1 MNREFEILNEKLNV
15 LFEEL
20 MWLRRD
26 FQRNKYERES
36 KELEYKIKNDQDDL
50 DRYKDNARF
59 VFEQFDERQ
68 RNFRGI
74 TKMYPVEEMVEK
86 CD

>member
-26 FQRNKYERES
+26 FQRNKYEREC

-50 DRYKDNARF
+50 ERYKDNARF
-59 VFEQFDERQ
+59 EFEHFDERQ
-68 RNFRGI
+68 RSFRGI
-74 TKMYPVEEMVEK
+74 TKMYPVEEVKES
-86 CD
+86 DD